1 MGISAG
7 TRLGRYEILSQI
19 GAGGMGEIYLA
30 RDTTELDRAVAIK
43 VLPPALATDAERL
56 RRFIQEARTAS
67 SLNHHNIVT
76 IYEIGETDS
85 TRFIA
90 IEYIEGESLRERM
103 ARSFPSLRESLNISI
118 QIASA
123 LAAAHRAGVVHR
135 DIKPEN
141 VMIREDGMVKV
152 LDFGLAKPMGQ
163 VERQPSADSEAATRA
178 FRNTAP
184 GMIVGTV
191 QYMSPEQARGL
202 PVDERTDIWSLAVI
216 LYEMMSGRVPF
227 AGETTSD
234 VIANILT
241 KEPAALTLVPEEAT
255 KRLNEIVQRALV
267 KDREERYL
275 HVSDLLIDFRRLRQ
289 QLSSESEIEGIQT
302 PEVDDWLKVGTGHQS
317 GTLSDEMGGARHTSS
332 ARAIFNRIKLHRRGV
347 LLGLGAIIVALLALA
362 VYFSHSPSH
371 ARGTTS
377 VAVLPF
383 TNMSGNSETEYLS

>member
-1 MGISAG
+1 MGILAG

-43 VLPPALATDAERL
+43 VLSPELASDAERL
-56 RRFIQEARTAS
+56 RRFIQEAKTAS

-90 IEYIEGESLRERM
+90 IEYIEGETLRQRM
-103 ARSFPSLRESLNISI
+103 AHSFPSLRESLNISI

-163 VERQPSADSEAATRA
+163 VESQLSADSEAATRA

-216 LYEMMSGRVPF
+216 LYEMMAGRVPF

-241 KEPAALTLVPEEAT
+241 KEPVALTLVP
-255 KRLNEIVQRALV
+255 
-267 KDREERYL
+267 
-275 HVSDLLIDFRRLRQ
+275 
-289 QLSSESEIEGIQT
+289 
-302 PEVDDWLKVGTGHQS
+302 
-317 GTLSDEMGGARHTSS
+317 
-332 ARAIFNRIKLHRRGV
+332 
-347 LLGLGAIIVALLALA
+347 
-362 VYFSHSPSH
+362 
-371 ARGTTS
+371 
-377 VAVLPF
+377 
-383 TNMSGNSETEYLS
+383 

>member
-1 MGISAG
+1 MGILAG

-19 GAGGMGEIYLA
+19 GAG
-30 RDTTELDRAVAIK
+30 
-43 VLPPALATDAERL
+43 
-56 RRFIQEARTAS
+56 
-67 SLNHHNIVT
+67 
-76 IYEIGETDS
+76 EIGETDS

-90 IEYIEGESLRERM
+90 IEYIEGETLRQRM

-152 LDFGLAKPMGQ
+152 LDFGLAKPMDQ
-163 VERQPSADSEAATRA
+163 VESQPSADSEAATRA

-216 LYEMMSGRVPF
+216 LYEMMAGRVPF

-275 HVSDLLIDFRRLRQ
+275 HVSDLLIDLRRLRQ
-289 QLSSESEIEGIQT
+289 QLSSGSE
-302 PEVDDWLKVGTGHQS
+302 
-317 GTLSDEMGGARHTSS
+317 
-332 ARAIFNRIKLHRRGV
+332 
-347 LLGLGAIIVALLALA
+347 
-362 VYFSHSPSH
+362 
-371 ARGTTS
+371 
-377 VAVLPF
+377 
-383 TNMSGNSETEYLS
+383 